1 MRYDYAGILLELVT
15 LLLLFIE
22 FLLELIGHLVVPLLS
37 LGQIE
42 TDLMD
47 MG

>member
-1 MRYDYAGILLELVT
+1 MRCEYFGFLLELVT